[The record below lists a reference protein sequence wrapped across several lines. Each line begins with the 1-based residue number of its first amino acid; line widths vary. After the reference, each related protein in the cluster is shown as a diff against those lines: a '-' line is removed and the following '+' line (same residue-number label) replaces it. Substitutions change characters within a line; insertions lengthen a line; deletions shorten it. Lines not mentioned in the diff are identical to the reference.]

1 MNIFMQPLAE
11 LSEYEEIIKD
21 MKNNAYPIQV
31 TGCVDG
37 QKSQFISCIGQNF
50 KYKVIIAPDEIKA
63 KEMYDEYRLFDREV
77 MLYPAKDIIF
87 YTADI
92 HGSAILHDRLQV
104 IKRIIE
110 GIPTTIITTIDAGMD
125 SLLPLEYIKSNNKP
139 FIIYYCT

>member
-63 KEMYDEYRLFDREV
+63 KEMLNF
-77 MLYPAKDIIF
+77 IF
-87 YTADI
+87 Y
-92 HGSAILHDRLQV
+92 
-104 IKRIIE
+104 IKE
-110 GIPTTIITTIDAGMD
+110 N
-125 SLLPLEYIKSNNKP
+125 EK
-139 FIIYYCT
+139 